1 MDNVIFEDP
10 SRPRVRPQRLVRAA
24 PASSGASSIR
34 ECPHEVQPQAVTQV
48 SDIRPREH
56 SHTTSVG
63 HSEPISL
70 EGRQHETSI
79 HEMWRSSLHDAQ
91 AEADGRI
98 SGAISLHDDFS
109 LAQTDDDG
117 LAEGLDDDLWS
128 LFSGGLPDVEPS
140 RTAVYAENP
149 DGRAQNNTSQG
160 TETRDD
166 LVITSSGDE
175 LSRAGTP
182 SLGTDV
188 DAMDL
193 TTRSNNPQ
201 LKLTG
206 VPPSQRCY
214 PPSSRHEPRVE
225 VVIPSRCPSAR
236 AERSASS
243 VQLANVVETPN
254 GVRGR
259 TASPPPGGRDEHLT
273 GRKRRYRSGSDS
285 HSPDSRRQRVE
296 AESNKTPSVCHRTS
310 AEDSAAQT
318 RRTENQHG
326 TLPVVVRTPNAAYGP
341 DSEQTLVGRGANS
354 NCEEETVPD
363 LTPGEPSPTPTTSLD
378 IDESTNSHHEH
389 EQHNGGL
396 KGMSVQPVTAADAAF
411 ITAIIDSP
419 ADLQNVFHSPAAWA
433 LGCGV
438 RPASLTNISVKPFA
452 DHCWLLTAT
461 ISRRAS
467 GTNDLRQDRPGRR
480 RRWSPDLDTGSDYC
494 PSEGERELRQRKRG
508 QWTAEEDD
516 DLTRWRRLG
525 KSWSW
530 IFDRFPER
538 SEAAVRSRWFVVLAP
553 KAKPTETSKPGT
565 RRQRQDAL

>member
-10 SRPRVRPQRLVRAA
+10 SKPRVRPERLVRAA
-24 PASSGASSIR
+24 PASSEATSIR
-34 ECPHEVQPQAVTQV
+34 ECPHEVQPQAVTPV
-48 SDIRPREH
+48 SDIRPQEH

-70 EGRQHETSI
+70 EGRQQEISI
-79 HEMWRSSLHDAQ
+79 HEMWRSSLHDPQ

-128 LFSGGLPDVEPS
+128 LFSGGPPDVEPS
-140 RTAVYAENP
+140 RTAVCAENP
-149 DGRAQNNTSQG
+149 DGRTQNNTSQG

-166 LVITSSGDE
+166 LVNTSSGDG

-206 VPPSQRCY
+206 GPPSRRCC
-214 PPSSRHEPRVE
+214 PPSSRHKPGLE
-225 VVIPSRCPSAR
+225 VVTPSRCASAR

-243 VQLANVVETPN
+243 VQLANVVERPN
-254 GVRGR
+254 GVRRR
-259 TASPPPGGRDEHLT
+259 TASPSPGGRVEHLS
-273 GRKRRYRSGSDS
+273 GRKRRYRSGSDFLP
-285 HSPDSRRQRVE
+285 PDSRRQRVE

-310 AEDSAAQT
+310 GEGSAGQT

-326 TLPVVVRTPNAAYGP
+326 TLPVVVRTPNAAHGP

-354 NCEEETVPD
+354 NCEDKIVPD
-363 LTPGEPSPTPTTSLD
+363 LSSGEPSPTPTTSLD
-378 IDESTNSHHEH
+378 IDESMNSHHEH
-389 EQHNGGL
+389 DQHHGGL
-396 KGMSVQPVTAADAAF
+396 KSMSVQPVAAADAAF

-419 ADLQNVFHSPAAWA
+419 ADLQNVFHSPTAWA

-467 GTNDLRQDRPGRR
+467 GTNDLRQDPPGRR
-480 RRWSPDLDTGSDYC
+480 ERWSPDPDTSSDYY
-494 PSEGERELRQRKRG
+494 PSEGERGLRPRKRG
-508 QWTAEEDD
+508 HWTAEEDD

-525 KSWSW
+525 KSWWW
-530 IFDRFPER
+530 IFDRFPDR

-553 KAKPTETSKPGT
+553 RT
-565 RRQRQDAL
+565 RLDARVRT